1 MHEASQE
8 DPMTSL
14 LRRRPDRAGAAIC
27 ATLALGIAA
36 TCAVPVQAQM
46 GPRESEGTAAG
57 AIFGGIL
64 GGALGGRGGGAI
76 GGAIAGA
83 AIGGFL
89 GNRIGAALDEED
101 RRAVAQ
107 VTRSAAASGKSRRYT
122 NKKTGVKARAD
133 VVSSRRVDGRECR
146 TVKQEVV
153 LKDGSVLSDTVRACK
168 GPNGWEA

>member
-1 MHEASQE
+1 
-8 DPMTSL
+8 MTPL
-14 LRRRPDRAGAAIC
+14 LRRRANSASAAIC
-27 ATLALGIAA
+27 ATLALGIIA

-57 AIFGGIL
+57 AIFGGVL
-64 GGALGGRGGGAI
+64 GGVLGGRGAGGV

-83 AIGGFL
+83 AIGGL
-89 GNRIGAALDEED
+89 IGNRIGAALDEED
-101 RRAVAQ
+101 RAALARTTQRAI
-107 VTRSAAASGKSRRYT
+107 TTGKSRRYT
-122 NKKTGVKARAD
+122 NKRTGVKARAQ